1 MKLNFRRFVAI
12 LLVAMMTLTALPT
25 AGIAEVMQDVSR
37 ESGSIRMLMVEPDD
51 ETYYTYEFYEEDG
64 TTPIAS
70 QIVKN
75 GDTLLEPAAPAKANK
90 KFERWEPQVPFG
102 PVSGLTGEN
111 KTIQVTAKYTE
122 VYYVFFKD
130 NTGRVV
136 KTKEAADGDKV
147 TTADVQ
153 FPV

>member
-70 QIVKN
+70 QIVKKRRY
-75 GDTLLEPAAPAKANK
+75 PAGARRSRKGQQEVRTVGTSGALRPR
-90 KFERWEPQVPFG
+90 ERTDRREQDHPG
-102 PVSGLTGEN
+102 H
-111 KTIQVTAKYTE
+111 
-122 VYYVFFKD
+122 
-130 NTGRVV
+130 R
-136 KTKEAADGDKV
+136 
-147 TTADVQ
+147 
-153 FPV
+153 

>member
-70 QIVKN
+70 QIVKS

-90 KFERWEPQVPFG
+90 KFVQWNPQVTFG
-102 PVSGLTGEN
+102 PVGELTGEN
-111 KTIQVTAKYTE
+111 KTIQVTAEYTE
-122 VYYVFFKD
+122 VYYVFFVD
-130 NTGRVV
+130 
-136 KTKEAADGDKV
+136 
-147 TTADVQ
+147 Q
-153 FPV
+153 